1 MKLNEVVGGLRGRRP
16 DSGLFKITEEDFVEA
31 EAGAAKLKEL
41 ISSQGLFGGSYI
53 VICENLISAS
63 EEVGQMLSQMAD
75 SPHVFVFL
83 EGPLSKKDLK
93 LFEKQDAKIQS
104 FDVKTKKEKPFNIFL
119 LADALANKRK
129 KDMWVL
135 YQKALR
141 AGLPPEQI
149 HGMIF
154 WQVKTL
160 LLVALSDGKESVDLK
175 PFVITKAKNA
185 LRLWNTAELIDLSS
199 KVVSIYHDARRGGQE
214 LKLSLE
220 ELIVSV

>member
-1 MKLNEVVGGLRGRRP
+1 M
-16 DSGLFKITEEDFVEA
+16 EA
-31 EAGAAKLKEL
+31 DAGAAKLKEL

-53 VICENLISAS
+53 VICENLLSAS
-63 EEVGQMLSQMAD
+63 EEVGQMLPQMGD

-83 EGPLSKKDLK
+83 EGPLSKKDLR

-104 FDVKTKKEKPFNIFL
+104 FNAKTKKEKPFNIFL

-141 AGLPPEQI
+141 AGIPPEQV

-160 LLVALSDGKESVDLK
+160 LRVALSGGKEDTGLK
-175 PFVITKAKNA
+175 PFVLTKAKNA
-185 LRLWNTAELIDLSS
+185 LRQWSTPELMELSS
-199 KVVSIYHDARRGGQE
+199 KIVSIYHEARKGGQE